1 MLSSRPNESYS
12 VLGPV
17 LTTITGTLRTNEAA
31 VGAGLTVPGADVT
44 AGVEAAADVV
54 GEDVIA
60 VVEVT
65 VSVVGKGVTTIVG
78 LLVGVIGD
86 FVGAEAR
93 VEGVW
98 VAVAASPATV
108 TIATGWILTAPF

>member
-65 VSVVGKGVTTIVG
+65 VSVVGEGVTAVVG
-78 LLVGVIGD
+78 LVDGMTGG

-98 VAVAASPATV
+98 GAVAASPATV